1 MIDPPW
7 ALEYSQG
14 RFSRRDSGTF
24 QFRKKL
30 EIFGGHLLSEDDH
43 SHWAPQYW
51 NITNFN
57 NSDSYSC

>member
-51 NITNFN
+51 NKTKL
-57 NSDSYSC
+57 

>member
-30 EIFGGHLLSEDDH
+30 GIFGGHLLSEDDH
-43 SHWAPQYW
+43 SHGAPQYW
-51 NITNFN
+51 NKTKL
-57 NSDSYSC
+57 